1 MESFVSRWMQAE
13 AKMGSVRVS
22 FEQEVKNPAL
32 RNPVKT
38 PGVLWRLKAGDFRWE
53 LGQPPKTIL
62 VRQGEALQVW
72 EAESDKWVALDPKD
86 RRFRSWLPFMGGQ
99 GLSLEQLQREFE
111 VAFDK
116 ERSALSLKPKSGMAR
131 KYLKSIEMQMDPA
144 SVRLKLD
151 VRCYAYDGRVLM
163 LAARLYQGQTTNFRT
178 PGGGFATVF
187 CPSAGGAG

>member
-144 SVRLKLD
+144 SVRLKLLAVNQAD
-151 VRCYAYDGRVLM
+151 GGSTVMRFGNPEAVREP
-163 LAARLYQGQTTNFRT
+163 N
-178 PGGGFATVF
+178 
-187 CPSAGGAG
+187 